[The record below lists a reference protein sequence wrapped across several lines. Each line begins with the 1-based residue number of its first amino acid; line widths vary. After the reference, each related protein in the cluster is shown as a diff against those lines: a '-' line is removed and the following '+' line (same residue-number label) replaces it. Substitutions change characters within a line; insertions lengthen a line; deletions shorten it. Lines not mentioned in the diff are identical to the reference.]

1 MTPASVSSSAR
12 SWRFR
17 LAGWTLVGV
26 IVLVI
31 AASLLR
37 AWPTWPAGAL
47 VWCAALLLLGSLKGA
62 QRWQVRAMFGLG
74 VLGLIIGLVRG
85 ADWLYLRQALN
96 ANQTVIAMLMGVSF
110 LRLVNGATTDD
121 ASDDRPSG
129 ARALIRTLLGGH
141 LIGAVINM
149 STITILGDR
158 LSRHGKLQPLQ
169 ALVILRGFS
178 AAAFW
183 SPFFVAMGIAL
194 ISAPGAQLATLVTI
208 GLPAA
213 IVALTITM
221 VQLLR
226 HPDAATSVGYPMHLG
241 SLWLPTLLAVLVML
255 AHQRWPT
262 VSVLTLVTLIAVVFA
277 PLWVTLRQGRAGARA
292 TLDHI
297 QQNLPKLGGEVSLFL
312 AAAVMAAGVA
322 ALLASF
328 QVEVQF
334 EHFGANQAFIV
345 LVTMIALA
353 MIGMHPVTTV
363 VLAGSLLMPAI
374 SDPNL
379 LGLVFL
385 MSWSLGVALS
395 PFSGIQ
401 LALQSRYGVSARALL
416 RLNRWYAPLVLGVD
430 FIALHAYQIW
440 LA

>member
-1 MTPASVSSSAR
+1 MSVILCA
-12 SWRFR
+12 
-17 LAGWTLVGV
+17 
-26 IVLVI
+26 I
-31 AASLLR
+31 AASLFA
-37 AWPTWPAGAL
+37 AWPSWTAGAL
-47 VWCAALLLLGSLKGA
+47 VWCSAILLLGSLKGP

-74 VLGLIIGLVRG
+74 VLGLVIGLVRG

-110 LRLVNGATTDD
+110 LRLVNGTTTGT
-121 ASDDRPSG
+121 SDDRPTG
-129 ARALIRTLLGGH
+129 TRALIRTLLGGH
-141 LIGAVINM
+141 LIGSVINM

-158 LSRHGKLQPLQ
+158 LSKNGKLQPLQ

-183 SPFFVAMGIAL
+183 SPFFAAMGIAL

-213 IVALTITM
+213 IAALTFTII
-221 VQLLR
+221 QIRR
-226 HPDAATSVGYPMHLG
+226 HPDAAQSVGYPMHLG
-241 SLWLPTLLAVLVML
+241 SLWLPTLLAVLVMV
-255 AHQRWPT
+255 AHHRWPN
-262 VSVLTLVTLIAVVFA
+262 VSVLTLVTLISVVFA
-277 PLWVTLRQGRAGARA
+277 PLWVTLRQGRAGASA
-292 TLDHI
+292 TLNHI

-328 QVEVQF
+328 NVEVQF
-334 EHFGANQAFIV
+334 EQFGANQAFIV
-345 LVTMIALA
+345 LVIMIGLA

-363 VLAGSLLMPAI
+363 ALAGSLLMPAI
-374 SDPNL
+374 NDPNL

-416 RLNRWYAPLVLGVD
+416 RLNRWYAPTVLVID
-430 FIALHAYQIW
+430 FIALHAYQYW